1 MNITFIRHTSVNV
14 PRGTCY
20 GQTDVPL
27 NASFPEE
34 AAAVSAGLDGR
45 SFDKVYT
52 SPLNRC
58 VRLAEWCGFPDA
70 ERDVR
75 LLELNFGEWEMK
87 RFDDISDPRLQLW
100 YDDFLHVRA
109 TGGESFEDQR
119 TRVFAFLDEVRIL
132 PYNQVAVFAHG
143 GVLLCAGLYAGLVRE
158 EEAFHSLTPYG
169 GMIEIEV

>member
-1 MNITFIRHTSVNV
+1 M
-14 PRGTCY
+14 
-20 GQTDVPL
+20 
-27 NASFPEE
+27 
-34 AAAVSAGLDGR
+34 SAGLDGR

-52 SPLNRC
+52 SPLSRC
-58 VRLAEWCGFPDA
+58 VRLAEWCGFSDA

-75 LLELNFGEWEMK
+75 LLELDFGEWEMK